1 MARARNIKPGFFAN
15 ELLVELDFA
24 TRLLFIGLWTE
35 ADKAGRLEDRPKRI
49 KMALF
54 PADSIDIDSML
65 SGLESMGF
73 IRRYEKDGVK
83 AIQIVNWAKHQNPH
97 HTEKAS
103 VIPAEHNAES
113 KEADEKRTAVNGE
126 ITVKDQEQDGGNP
139 ADSLIPDS
147 LIPEEEHVDAAAS
160 TPAQPVAQQP
170 TATLHQIDRIPYE
183 QIRAQYNAIL
193 GGTLKRCMGV
203 TETHR
208 KHIRAAYN
216 LKLDGRFPV
225 REGGLEF
232 WEGLFNDVL
241 DCPFMLGIN
250 NRGWKADFEFLTTA
264 SKIQRFMEGK
274 YDAA

>member
-15 ELLVELDFA
+15 ELLVELEFS

-35 ADKAGRLEDRPKRI
+35 ADKAGRIEDRPKRI

-54 PADSIDIDSML
+54 PADNLDVDAML
-65 SGLESMGF
+65 NELAALGF
-73 IRRYEKDGVK
+73 IRRYERDGIK

-103 VIPAEHNAES
+103 VIPPEHDSEES
-113 KEADEKRTAVNGE
+113 AKKGGSPVDNGE
-126 ITVKDQEQDGGNP
+126 LTVKQQEQDGGNP

-147 LIPEEEHVDAAAS
+147 LIQEEEHVDAAAS
-160 TPAQPVAQQP
+160 TRPAPEADQSAQLLQ
-170 TATLHQIDRIPYE
+170 LDRIPYE
-183 QIRAQYNAIL
+183 KIRDLYNRIL
-193 GGTLKRCMGV
+193 GGTLKRCLGV
-203 TETHR
+203 TDQHR

-216 LKLDGRFPV
+216 LRLDNSFPV
-225 REGGLEF
+225 REGGLDF

-241 DCPFMLGIN
+241 DCPFMLGKN
-250 NRGWKADFEFLTTA
+250 DRGWRADFEFLTTA
-264 SKIQRFMEGK
+264 AKIQRFMEGK